1 MQEGELPPLDASR
14 RLPVVTGG
22 QVTQVRKV
30 RIMKRLRDEV
40 QLSPE
45 SVRNRV
51 VLMEMRRSYNQLAG
65 VGDSLVDMRL
75 AQYMSSR
82 HGVSSLGRQDLIA
95 LNYDLAE
102 LASSIFGPSV
112 AKRVYEHIGRF
123 IQETF
128 A

>member
-1 MQEGELPPLDASR
+1 
-14 RLPVVTGG
+14 
-22 QVTQVRKV
+22 
-30 RIMKRLRDEV
+30 MKRLRDEV

-51 VLMEMRRSYNQLAG
+51 VLMEMRRSYNQIAG

-82 HGVSSLGRQDLIA
+82 RNVSSLGRQDLCA
-95 LNYDLAE
+95 LNYDLAD
-102 LASSIFGPSV
+102 LASSIFGPAV
-112 AKRVYEHIGRF
+112 AKRVYEHIGKF
-123 IQETF
+123 IQDAF